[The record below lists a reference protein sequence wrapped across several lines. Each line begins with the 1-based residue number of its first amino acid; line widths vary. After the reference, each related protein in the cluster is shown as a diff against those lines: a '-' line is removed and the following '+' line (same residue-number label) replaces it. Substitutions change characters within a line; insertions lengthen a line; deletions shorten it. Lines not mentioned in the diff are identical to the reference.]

1 MDHLDKFKGIIV
13 AFYAPYD
20 DNGEISIKAAVKLAK
35 FYKEA
40 GVRGLYLN
48 GSSGEGFL
56 LNLDERKKVVEAVLD
71 EFKGDMTM
79 TMIVHV
85 GAAATRESVELARH
99 AEKMGADALSAVP
112 SVFYRFPEASIAYH
126 WSTII
131 DSTSLPFIIYNIPQ
145 LTGYDLTLNLL
156 DKMIK
161 NGKVIGVKNSSMS
174 AFQIEQ
180 FKKTGGKD
188 FIVFNG
194 PDEQYLAGRIMGAQ
208 AGIGGTYGV
217 MPELFLKLERCF
229 VEGHI
234 EEAQKWQIAINEIIG
249 GLLSFNSLYGAA
261 KAVLKLRGIDIGSV
275 RAPMLPI
282 FEADMSRLHLL
293 HEKVMEYTDK
303 AKMEQ

>member
-1 MDHLDKFKGIIV
+1 MDNRDKFKGITV

-20 DNGEISIKAAVKLAK
+20 NDGEISIKAAVKLAK

-40 GVRGLYLN
+40 GVKGLYIN
-48 GSSGEGFL
+48 GSSGESFL
-56 LNLDERKKVVEAVLD
+56 LNLDERKKVVEAVLG
-71 EFKGDMTM
+71 EFKGEM

-112 SVFYRFPEASIAYH
+112 GVYYRFPESSIEYH
-126 WSTII
+126 WNTII

-145 LTGYDLTLNLL
+145 LTGYDLTLDLL
-156 DKMIK
+156 KKMIR
-161 NGKVIGVKNSSMS
+161 NEKVIGIKNSSIS

-180 FKKTGGKD
+180 YKKVGGKD
-188 FIVFNG
+188 FVVFNG

-217 MPELFLKLERCF
+217 MPELFLKMERCF
-229 VEGHI
+229 VEGRI
-234 EEAQKWQIAINEIIG
+234 QEAQKWQIAINEIIVE
-249 GLLSFNSLYGAA
+249 LLSFNSLYGAA
-261 KAVLKLRGIDIGSV
+261 KAVLKLRGIDIGSA

-282 FEADMSRLHLL
+282 TEAIMPRIHLL
-293 HEKVMEYTDK
+293 YEKVMDYTHQ
-303 AKMEQ
+303 AEMGI